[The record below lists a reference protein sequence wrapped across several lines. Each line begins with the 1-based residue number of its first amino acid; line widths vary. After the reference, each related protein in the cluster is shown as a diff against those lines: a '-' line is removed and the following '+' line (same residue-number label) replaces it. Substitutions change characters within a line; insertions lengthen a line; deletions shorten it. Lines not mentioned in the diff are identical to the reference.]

1 MIIFPLPVVKY
12 TKLLYDRHGIHEG
25 RPGLLLLRPASQKYM
40 LLEGL

>member
-25 RPGLLLLRPASQKYM
+25 RPGLLRPASQKYM